1 MLFRS
6 EERPSE
12 SPLVECVWC
21 ARSERTGVFTSLAT
35 SHRMLVVTRHNGTMT
50 LTVRGPDT
58 RATPLYCSVQ
68 AEWIGIVLK
77 LGVFMPHLPD
87 DNLVDRAID
96 LPPAT
101 KATFWLRGAAWQF
114 PTYENADTFV
124 ARLVREGLLVRDPV
138 VDAALRD
145 QSPALSPR
153 SLQRRFVRATG
164 LPQGVVRQIERA
176 RHAAALLQAGMP
188 IADTAARVGYAD
200 QPHLT
205 RSLRRFIGQTPAR
218 LARPDNPEQTSLL
231 FKTERLPFYTMGDE
245 PGGSRPTEQPG

>member
-1 MLFRS
+1 MIFRS

-12 SPLVECVWC
+12 SPLVECLWR
-21 ARSERTGVFTSLAT
+21 ARSERRGTFTSLAM
-35 SHRMLVVTRHNGTMT
+35 SHRELVVTNHHGTLT
-50 LTVRGPDT
+50 LTVRGPET

-87 DNLVDRAID
+87 DHLVDGALD
-96 LPPAT
+96 LPRAT
-101 KATFWLRGAAWQF
+101 TTTFWLRGATWQF
-114 PTYENADTFV
+114 PTYENADAFV

-138 VDAALRD
+138 VGAALRD
-145 QSPALSPR
+145 QPPALSPR
-153 SLQRRFVRATG
+153 SIQRRFVRATG
-164 LPQGVVRQIERA
+164 LPQGVIRQIERA
-176 RHAAALLQAGMP
+176 RHAAALLQAGAP

-218 LARPDNPEQTSLL
+218 LAHPGNPAPTSLL
-231 FKTERLPFYTMGDE
+231 FKTEPLPFYTMGGE
-245 PGGSRPTEQPG
+245 PDGSRPGEQPG